1 MATTGSGSWL
11 TTRSRVDYPR
21 DGSSAGGTTPVRM
34 VIRVVGPDEYVSETY
49 LTLPDGKEFKSM
61 EDRSVRKK

>member
-1 MATTGSGSWL
+1 
-11 TTRSRVDYPR
+11 
-21 DGSSAGGTTPVRM
+21 M